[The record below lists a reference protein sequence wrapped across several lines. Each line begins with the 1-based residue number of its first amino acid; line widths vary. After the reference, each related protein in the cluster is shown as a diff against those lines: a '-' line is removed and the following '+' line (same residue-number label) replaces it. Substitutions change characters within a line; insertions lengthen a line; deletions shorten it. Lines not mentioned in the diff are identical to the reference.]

1 MAMSF
6 TVIIIYDAIN
16 VRFEAGQH
24 AMAINAS
31 L

>member
-1 MAMSF
+1 MAF

-24 AMAINAS
+24 ATAINHF